1 MTDFG
6 LTSLTS
12 GRKVLPHR
20 LGGWPIPEQWDPRFT
35 AAASANGF
43 LRLFDRS
50 PSDAEAEQ
58 CGREVP
64 AWTML
69 LQVDMASLGT
79 DFAEGTVYFVMRAD
93 DLERRDFS
101 RVHAIYQ
108 QT

>member
-1 MTDFG
+1 
-6 LTSLTS
+6 
-12 GRKVLPHR
+12 VLAHR
-20 LGGWPIPEQWDPRFT
+20 LGGWPIPEQGDPRFT

-50 PSDAEAEQ
+50 ATEAKAEAEA
-58 CGREVP
+58 CSREVP

-79 DFAEGTVYFVMRAD
+79 DFAEVTVYFVMRAD
-93 DLERRDFS
+93 ELARRDFS
-101 RVHAIYQ
+101 RVHAICQ

>member
-1 MTDFG
+1 MADPG
-6 LTSLTS
+6 A
-12 GRKVLPHR
+12 GRS
-20 LGGWPIPEQWDPRFT
+20 RFT

-50 PSDAEAEQ
+50 PTEAEAEA
-58 CGREVP
+58 CSREVP

-93 DLERRDFS
+93 DLARRNFN